1 MEEMALQGWVESH
14 VSLAGGTG
22 CSWGLPVGSPTWQTV
37 VPVLAKSCWVRL
49 AQASGWSWAKRHG
62 YGQGGDGSV
71 QSWVMVW
78 GVGKAAVVSQ
88 HLSGRCWASHES
100 VVMGGGGGGRGAVQS
115 RFPINAQS
123 TPALSQGCRAL
134 SELPL
139 SLEEDVRDP
148 GLHPPP
154 FFLHMWETCSWV

>member
-78 GVGKAAVVSQ
+78 GVGRAAVVSQ

-100 VVMGGGGGGRGAVQS
+100 VVMGWGGGGAGGQFRAGSPLMPRAHQ
-115 RFPINAQS
+115 
-123 TPALSQGCRAL
+123 LSPRVAGLCL
-134 SELPL
+134 SYPYPW
-139 SLEEDVRDP
+139 RR
-148 GLHPPP
+148 
-154 FFLHMWETCSWV
+154 M